1 MMVPGSDGVSRQ
13 VSIRLWHVY
22 AIALI
27 FISLVFASLFLASS
41 YFVDRVDE
49 AEIARLTSENEQLS
63 EKYENLR
70 WTLAEADDRYDH
82 LVQKEIALRNVFGL
96 EEISPEERQL
106 GIGGPPGYDASQLS
120 ETERLAYSTESQV
133 DRLLS
138 LSSYELEKFDEA
150 EQALM
155 NLKDRLDHTPSIQP
169 TRGWCSR
176 GYGQKQDPFTGYK
189 RMHRGLDIANHN
201 GTPIIA
207 PADGVVKSIAKN
219 GALGTTLTIDHGYGY
234 VTRYGHLS
242 KVTVKRGQRVS
253 RGDEIAKMGNTGRS
267 TGSHLHYE
275 VWRNGEVLNPAG
287 FILNDQ

>member
-1 MMVPGSDGVSRQ
+1 MMVPDSDGVSRQ
-13 VSIRLWHVY
+13 VSIRLWHIY
-22 AIALI
+22 AIALV
-27 FISLVFASLFLASS
+27 FINLVFASLFLASS

-63 EKYENLR
+63 EKYEGLR
-70 WTLAEADDRYDH
+70 WTLAEADNRYDK

-96 EEISPEERQL
+96 EEISPDERQL
-106 GIGGPPGYDASQLS
+106 GIGGPPGYDAGQLS
-120 ETERLAYSTESQV
+120 ETERLAYSTESHV

-155 NLKDRLDHTPSIQP
+155 SLKDRLDHTPSIQP
-169 TRGWCSR
+169 ARGWFSR
-176 GYGQKQDPFTGYK
+176 GYGQKHDPFTGYK
-189 RMHRGLDIANHN
+189 RLHRGLDIANHN

-207 PADGVVKSIAKN
+207 PADGVVKAIGKN
-219 GALGTTLTIDHGYGY
+219 GALGTMLTIDHGYGY

-253 RGDEIAKMGNTGRS
+253 RGDEVAKMGNTGRS
-267 TGSHLHYE
+267 TGPHLHYE
-275 VWRNGEVLNPAG
+275 VWRNGKVLNPAR